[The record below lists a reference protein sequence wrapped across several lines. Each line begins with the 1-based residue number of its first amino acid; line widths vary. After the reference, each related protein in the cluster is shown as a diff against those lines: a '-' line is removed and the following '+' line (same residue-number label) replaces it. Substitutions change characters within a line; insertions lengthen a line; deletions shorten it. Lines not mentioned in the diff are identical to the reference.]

1 MHLTNHINAIAGIL
15 TVLCTAIVFGTD
27 SFFAFVGKKA
37 LSKSKEA
44 ALLNVAGN
52 LHEVADKRMPI
63 VGGAA
68 LLGTLYLALSKGVGT
83 HDGILFLIAFIAMLA
98 HLLLFLSVAKP
109 VNEQM
114 REAVRFGRLL
124 DDVRALQNKWDSVI
138 GFRAILLLTAMV
150 FLLTGLGLRV

>member
-1 MHLTNHINAIAGIL
+1 MHLTNHINAIAGII

-37 LSKSKEA
+37 LSKSNEA

-52 LHEVADKRMPI
+52 LHEVADHRMPI
-63 VGGAA
+63 VGSTA
-68 LLGTLYLALSKGVGT
+68 LLGALYLAISKGIGT
-83 HDGILFLIAFIAMLA
+83 HDGILLLIAFTALLV
-98 HLLLFLSVAKP
+98 HLVLFLRVAKP

-124 DDVRALQNKWDSVI
+124 DNVRSLQNKWDSVI
-138 GFRAILLLTAMV
+138 GFRSILLLIAMV